1 MKTIIKISVL
11 LSLLFF
17 IYQCGFFE
25 SLTVKTPEQVLEE
38 YKHKEKDARFSGLWR
53 SAEKKYDRLYYYSSK
68 GYRQP
73 IAINT
78 SKMSDLSLA
87 YMYNFSVNSEKK
99 EICLPPVNMNVRFWH
114 TDKKNKII
122 YFRMLRRSIKQ
133 DDSTYEAYY
142 KFGKN
147 NNELTL
153 YDKTYK
159 DPETLIRLTQK
170 ELDSIY
176 QVGVKKGYIGC
187 K

>member
-17 IYQCGFFE
+17 IYQCDFLEAF
-25 SLTVKTPEQVLEE
+25 TVKTPEQVLEE

-87 YMYNFSVNSEKK
+87 YMYNFSVNTEKK
-99 EICLPPVNMNVRFWH
+99 EICLPQVNMSVWFWH

-122 YFRMLRRSIKQ
+122 YFRMLRGSIKQ
-133 DDSTYEAYY
+133 SDSTYEVYY

-153 YDKTYK
+153 YDETK
-159 DPETLIRLTQK
+159 DPETSLIKLTQK